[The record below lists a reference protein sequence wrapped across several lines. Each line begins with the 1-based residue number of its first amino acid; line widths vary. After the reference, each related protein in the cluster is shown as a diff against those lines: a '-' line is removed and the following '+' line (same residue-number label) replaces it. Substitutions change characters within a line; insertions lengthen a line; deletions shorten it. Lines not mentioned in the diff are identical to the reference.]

1 MKSFFNSLKS
11 KRDRR
16 DSPGDGRRSSESK
29 PRRPSQPQR
38 IPPTAAAAIDAN
50 SEPLYSAVSTPPRH
64 VPAAAAQDPYGW
76 SRSRSASP
84 ADISPPVTRPLPPA
98 PAAHPASLTQSNIAR
113 IEPWQNVSVRC
124 CLCCLNHWG
133 SMCFAVRLSCLLLR
147 DVDQRSRAV
156 TNECRPISC
165 RRSGRVTRRCGS
177 WRCRGMH
184 NRELPALRRARP
196 R

>member
-1 MKSFFNSLKS
+1 MKSFFSSLKN

-50 SEPLYSAVSTPPRH
+50 SEPLYSVVSTPPRH
-64 VPAAAAQDPYGW
+64 VPAAAAQDPYSW
-76 SRSRSASP
+76 ARSRSASP
-84 ADISPPVTRPLPPA
+84 ADTSPPVTRPLPPA

-113 IEPWQNVSVRC
+113 IDPWQNVSVRC
-124 CLCCLNHWG
+124 CLCSSNHRR
-133 SMCFAVRLSCLLLR
+133 STCSVVRSFCSTLR
-147 DVDQRSRAV
+147 DVDQLSRAV
-156 TNECRPISC
+156 TNECRPLC
-165 RRSGRVTRRCGS
+165 HRRSGRVTCRCGS
-177 WRCRGMH
+177 WRRRGMH
-184 NRELPALRRARP
+184 NRELPAPQRAQP